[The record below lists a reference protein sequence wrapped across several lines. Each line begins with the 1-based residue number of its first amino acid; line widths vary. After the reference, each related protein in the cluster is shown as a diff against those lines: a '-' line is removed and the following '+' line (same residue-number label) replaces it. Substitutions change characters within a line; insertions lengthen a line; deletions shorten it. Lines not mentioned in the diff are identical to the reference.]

1 MTIVMIALAVYAT
14 AWLLLA
20 VTGQPRRTT
29 VTATTGMVASPAPT
43 HGVDDRRQAA

>member
-14 AWLLLA
+14 AWFLLA

-29 VTATTGMVASPAPT
+29 LTATTGMVTSPVPT
-43 HGVDDRRQAA
+43 HGIEDAHQAA